1 MVLKAKLTVYFDAPF
16 WVGVYERLE
25 NEELSVCRIVFGS
38 EPKDYE
44 VYDFLLK
51 NFFKLRFSHTIKA
64 DSFEDRKIN
73 PKRLQRQIKK
83 ETQNKGIGT
92 KAQQSIQLERESKKM
107 ERKEM
112 SKANR
117 EALKE
122 EKYLKRVLKK
132 KEKKKGH

>member
-1 MVLKAKLTVYFDAPF
+1 MVLKTKLTVYFDAPF

-25 NEELSVCRIVFGS
+25 NQELSVCRIVFGS

-51 NFFKLRFSHTIKA
+51 NFFKLRFSKPIKA
-64 DSFEDRKIN
+64 DGFADRKIN

-92 KAQQSIQLERESKKM
+92 KAQQAIKLEHESRKIEHKKM
-107 ERKEM
+107 T
-112 SKANR
+112 KAYK

-122 EKYLKRVLKK
+122 EKYLKRVKKK